1 MRVISTVKEMKEISR
16 SAKKCGKRIG
26 YVPTMGFLHDGH
38 MSLVRKAKEENDM
51 VVVSIFVNPIQFG
64 ENEDYDIYPRD
75 FEKDSAMLLSE
86 GADYIFN
93 PSVEEMYPEGD
104 NTRVG
109 VSGITDKL
117 CGASRP
123 GHFSGVTTVVNKFF
137 QIVLPDRAYFGLKDA
152 QQVAV
157 IERMV
162 GDLFMDVEIV
172 PCPIVREAD
181 GLALSSR
188 NTYLTAE
195 DRKQAL
201 SLSRGIFKAKDLF
214 AKGERSAS
222 KLRKIIVD
230 EIEKEDVKIEYVEV
244 LSFPMLEEV
253 GSISG
258 KSIIAL
264 AVRVGKVR
272 LIDNVILEG

>member
-16 SAKKCGKRIG
+16 SAKKGGKRIG

-38 MSLVRKAKEENDM
+38 MSLVKKAKEENDI

-86 GADYIFN
+86 GADYIFS
-93 PSVEEMYPEGD
+93 PSVEEMYPDGD
-104 NTRVG
+104 NTRVS

-157 IERMV
+157 IDRMV

-201 SLSRGIFKAKDLF
+201 SLSRGIFKARSLF
-214 AKGERSAS
+214 EKGERSAS
-222 KLRKIIVD
+222 KLRQAIVD
-230 EIEKEDVKIEYVEV
+230 EIEKEDLKIEYVEV